1 MGEAKR
7 KALMQ
12 NMIGSVTD
20 RKPTDTVSSAPRTVT
35 RGELPPPLTQPHN
48 QSVSN
53 RESIDAGDA
62 RLATGGNDVA
72 RERLNLSVSPQL
84 RRGLRAAA
92 DALGMS
98 ESQLALQAI
107 VAGLPLIQQQVKAL
121 GDLLPAERKE

>member
-20 RKPTDTVSSAPRTVT
+20 RKPTDTVSSTPRTVT
-35 RGELPPPLTQPHN
+35 RGETSTPLTPTPN

-53 RESIDAGDA
+53 RENVDAGDA
-62 RLATGGNDVA
+62 RLAVGGNDAA

-84 RRGLRAAA
+84 RRGLKAAA
-92 DALGMS
+92 DALGLS

-121 GDLLPAERKE
+121 GDLLPGERKE